1 MERRA
6 GRRGGGAQ
14 LRGGDRLSADA
25 TRRIAEFVGDLTFED
40 LPGSVLER
48 GRVHVLDCLGLAIAG
63 ARTEAARIAG
73 GHVAA
78 LGIAD
83 GGATAMGTGRRTAPR
98 FAAFLNAAA
107 MHADNFDDTNP
118 QAVAERNGGI
128 HATAPVLAA
137 ALAVAEVRKASGR
150 DLATALH
157 AGIEIACRI
166 NHAIDARHYQGGFH
180 ATATLSTFGA
190 AAAAAMLQGLDGEK
204 LCHALA
210 FAASAAGGVRQN
222 FGSMVEIL
230 HPGLA
235 AEAGI
240 VAADLA
246 SRGLI
251 GGGDA
256 LGGGVGYFAAAGGGF
271 DFEWLER
278 LGDPWAIVDPGM
290 WIKPFPNGAL
300 THPAMT
306 GLLALKGEHGF
317 GGKDIS
323 SLTVRTNRRVLGT
336 LIHHDPKTVGEARFS
351 MQFAL
356 ALIAVEGRARLAEFT
371 DATLARS
378 DIRAAMER
386 VRFTAYDEPEPDYTN
401 MTTLL
406 DVALADGTRLHR
418 RCDWAQGSTRS
429 PMSFDEACG
438 KFRQCTAFA
447 GFPPESIEALIDM
460 VRDLES
466 VDDAGRVARICQ
478 WDGERQ

>member
-1 MERRA
+1 M
-6 GRRGGGAQ
+6 
-14 LRGGDRLSADA
+14 
-25 TRRIAEFVGDLTFED
+25 
-40 LPGSVLER
+40 LER

-83 GGATAMGTGRRTAPR
+83 GGATVMGTNRRTATR

-118 QAVAERNGGI
+118 QAMAERNGGI

-137 ALAVAEVRKASGR
+137 ALAVAEERKTSGR

-166 NHAIDARHYQGGFH
+166 NHAIDARHYRGGFH
-180 ATATLSTFGA
+180 ATGTLSTFGA
-190 AAAAAMLQGLDGEK
+190 AAAAAMLRGLDREK
-204 LCHALA
+204 IGHALA
-210 FAASAAGGVRQN
+210 FAASAASGVRQN
-222 FGSMVEIL
+222 FGSMVEII

-235 AEAGI
+235 AEAG
-240 VAADLA
+240 VLAADLA
-246 SRGLI
+246 ARGLV
-251 GGGDA
+251 GAADA
-256 LGGGVGYFAAAGGGF
+256 LGGKVGYFEAAGGGY
-271 DFEWLER
+271 DPEWLGW

-306 GLLALKGEHGF
+306 GLLALRREHGF
-317 GGKDIS
+317 GAGDIA
-323 SLTVRTNRRVLGT
+323 SLSVRTNRRVLET
-336 LIHHDPKTVGEARFS
+336 LIHHDPQTVGEARFS

-356 ALIAVEGRARLAEFT
+356 ALIAVEGRAGLAEFT
-371 DATLARS
+371 GATLARP

-386 VRFTAYDEPEPDYTN
+386 VRFTAYEEPEADYTN

-418 RCDWAQGSTRS
+418 RCDWAQGSTQS

-438 KFRQCTAFA
+438 KFRQCTSFA
-447 GFPPESIEALIDM
+447 GFPADSAEAAIDT

-466 VDDAGRVARICQ
+466 VDDAGRIARICQ

>member
-1 MERRA
+1 M
-6 GRRGGGAQ
+6 
-14 LRGGDRLSADA
+14 D
-25 TRRIAEFVGDLTFED
+25 
-40 LPGSVLER
+40 
-48 GRVHVLDCLGLAIAG
+48 
-63 ARTEAARIAG
+63 
-73 GHVAA
+73 A

-83 GGATAMGTGRRTAPR
+83 GAASVLGTPRRTAPR

-137 ALAVAEVRKASGR
+137 ALAAAEERGADGR
-150 DLATALH
+150 ALSTALH

-166 NHAIDARHYQGGFH
+166 NHAIDARHYQSGFH
-180 ATATLSTFGA
+180 ATGTLSTFGA
-190 AAAAAMLQGLDGEK
+190 AAAAAMLQGLDRDRIG
-204 LCHALA
+204 HALA

-222 FGSMVEIL
+222 FGSMIEVL

-246 SRGLI
+246 ARRLAGAA
-251 GGGDA
+251 DA
-256 LGGGVGYFAAAGGGF
+256 LGGRVGYFEAAGGGF
-271 DFEWLER
+271 DAGWLER

-306 GLLALKGEHGF
+306 GLLALKDERGF
-317 GGKDIS
+317 DGGDVASIS
-323 SLTVRTNRRVLGT
+323 VRTNRRVLET
-336 LIHHDPKTVGEARFS
+336 LIHHDPKSIGEARFS

-356 ALIAVEGRARLAEFT
+356 ALIAVEGRAGLAEFT
-371 DATLARS
+371 EATLARP

-386 VRFTAYDEPEPDYTN
+386 VRFAAYDEPEPDYTN

-406 DVALADGTRLHR
+406 DVTLTDGTGLHR
-418 RCDWAQGSTRS
+418 RCDWAQGSTQS
-429 PMSFDEACG
+429 PMSFEDASE
-438 KFRQCTAFA
+438 KFMQCIAFV
-447 GFPPESIEALIDM
+447 GFPPDSADALIEIVDT
-460 VRDLES
+460 LES
-466 VDDAGRVARICQ
+466 LDDAGRIASICRRSR
-478 WDGERQ
+478 DGQ

>member
-1 MERRA
+1 M
-6 GRRGGGAQ
+6 
-14 LRGGDRLSADA
+14 
-25 TRRIAEFVGDLTFED
+25 
-40 LPGSVLER
+40 ER

-63 ARTEAARIAG
+63 ARTDTARIARD
-73 GHVAA
+73 HVNA

-83 GGATAMGTGRRTAPR
+83 GAASVLGTPRRTAPR

-137 ALAVAEVRKASGR
+137 ALAVAEERGADGR
-150 DLATALH
+150 ALTAALH

-166 NHAIDARHYQGGFH
+166 NHAIDARHYRGGFH
-180 ATATLSTFGA
+180 ATGTLSTFGA
-190 AAAAAMLQGLDGEK
+190 AAAAAMLRGLDGDRV
-204 LCHALA
+204 CHALA

-246 SRGLI
+246 GQGLV
-251 GGGDA
+251 GAADA
-256 LGGGVGYFAAAGGGF
+256 LGGRVGYFEAAAGGF
-271 DFEWLER
+271 DAVWLER

-306 GLLALKGEHGF
+306 GLLALKDERGF
-317 GGKDIS
+317 DGGDIAS
-323 SLTVRTNRRVLGT
+323 ISVRTNRRVLET
-336 LIHHDPKTVGEARFS
+336 LIHHDPKSIGEARFS

-356 ALIAVEGRARLAEFT
+356 ALIAVEGRAGLAEFT
-371 DATLARS
+371 EATLARP
-378 DIRAAMER
+378 DIRAAMKL
-386 VRFTAYDEPEPDYTN
+386 VRFAAYDEPEPDYTN

-406 DVALADGTRLHR
+406 DVTLTDGTGLHR
-418 RCDWAQGSTRS
+418 RCDWAQGSTQS
-429 PMSFDEACG
+429 PMSFEDASE
-438 KFRQCTAFA
+438 KFMQCTAFVD
-447 GFPPESIEALIDM
+447 FPPDSADALIEIVDK
-460 VRDLES
+460 LES
-466 VDDAGRVARICQ
+466 LDDAGRIASICRRSR
-478 WDGERQ
+478 DGQ

>member
-1 MERRA
+1 MN
-6 GRRGGGAQ
+6 
-14 LRGGDRLSADA
+14 
-25 TRRIAEFVGDLTFED
+25 
-40 LPGSVLER
+40 
-48 GRVHVLDCLGLAIAG
+48 
-63 ARTEAARIAG
+63 
-73 GHVAA
+73 A

-83 GGATAMGTGRRTAPR
+83 GAASVLGTPRRTAPR

-137 ALAVAEVRKASGR
+137 ALAAAEERGADGR
-150 DLATALH
+150 ALSTALH

-166 NHAIDARHYQGGFH
+166 NHAIDARHYQSGFH
-180 ATATLSTFGA
+180 ATGTLSTFGA
-190 AAAAAMLQGLDGEK
+190 AAAAAMLQGLDRDRIG
-204 LCHALA
+204 HALA

-222 FGSMVEIL
+222 FGSMIEVL

-246 SRGLI
+246 ARRLAGAA
-251 GGGDA
+251 DA
-256 LGGGVGYFAAAGGGF
+256 LGGRVGYFEAAGGGF
-271 DFEWLER
+271 DAAWLER

-306 GLLALKGEHGF
+306 GLLALKDERGF
-317 GGKDIS
+317 GGGDIAS
-323 SLTVRTNRRVLGT
+323 ISVRTNRRVLET
-336 LIHHDPKTVGEARFS
+336 LIHHDPKSIGEARFS

-356 ALIAVEGRARLAEFT
+356 ALIAVEGRAGLAEFT
-371 DATLARS
+371 EATLARP

-386 VRFTAYDEPEPDYTN
+386 VRFAAYDEPEPDYTN

-406 DVALADGTRLHR
+406 DVTLTDGTGLHR
-418 RCDWAQGSTRS
+418 RCDWAQGSTQS
-429 PMSFDEACG
+429 PMSFEDASE
-438 KFRQCTAFA
+438 KFMQCTAFV
-447 GFPPESIEALIDM
+447 GFPPDSADALIEIVDT
-460 VRDLES
+460 LES
-466 VDDAGRVARICQ
+466 LDDAGRIASICRRSR
-478 WDGERQ
+478 DGQ

>member
-1 MERRA
+1 M
-6 GRRGGGAQ
+6 
-14 LRGGDRLSADA
+14 
-25 TRRIAEFVGDLTFED
+25 AEFAGGLTFED
-40 LPGSVLER
+40 LPEPVLER

-83 GGATAMGTGRRTAPR
+83 GGATVMGTSRRTVPR

-118 QAVAERNGGI
+118 QAMAERNGGI

-137 ALAVAEVRKASGR
+137 ALAVAEERKASGR

-180 ATATLSTFGA
+180 ATGTLSTFGA
-190 AAAAAMLQGLDGEK
+190 AAAAAMLRGLDRERIG
-204 LCHALA
+204 HALA
-210 FAASAAGGVRQN
+210 FTASAAGGVRQN

-246 SRGLI
+246 ARGLV
-251 GGGDA
+251 GAADA
-256 LGGGVGYFAAAGGGF
+256 LGGKVGYFEAAGGGW
-271 DFEWLER
+271 DPEWLGR

-306 GLLALKGEHGF
+306 GLLALRREHGF
-317 GGKDIS
+317 GAGDIA
-323 SLTVRTNRRVLGT
+323 SLSVRTNRRVLET
-336 LIHHDPKTVGEARFS
+336 LIHHDPQTVGEARFS

-356 ALIAVEGRARLAEFT
+356 ALIAVEGRAGLAEFT
-371 DATLARS
+371 EATLARP
-378 DIRAAMER
+378 DIRRAMER
-386 VRFTAYDEPEPDYTN
+386 VRFTAYDEPEPGYTN

-406 DVALADGTRLHR
+406 DVRLADGTRLRR
-418 RCDWAQGSTRS
+418 RCDWAQGSTQS

-438 KFRQCTAFA
+438 KFRQCTSFA
-447 GFPPESIEALIDM
+447 GFPADSAEALIDT

-466 VDDAGRVARICQ
+466 VDDAGRIARICQ
-478 WDGERQ
+478 WGGERQ

>member
-1 MERRA
+1 M
-6 GRRGGGAQ
+6 
-14 LRGGDRLSADA
+14 
-25 TRRIAEFVGDLTFED
+25 
-40 LPGSVLER
+40 LER

-63 ARTEAARIAG
+63 ARTDAARIARD
-73 GHVAA
+73 HVDA
-78 LGIAD
+78 LGIA
-83 GGATAMGTGRRTAPR
+83 GGAASVLGTPWRTAPR
-98 FAAFLNAAA
+98 FAALLNAAA

-118 QAVAERNGGI
+118 QALPERNGGI

-137 ALAVAEVRKASGR
+137 ALALAEERGADGR
-150 DLATALH
+150 ALSTALH

-180 ATATLSTFGA
+180 ATGTLSTFGA
-190 AAAAAMLQGLDGEK
+190 AAAAAVLRGLDKDRIG
-204 LCHALA
+204 HALA

-222 FGSMVEIL
+222 FGSTVEIL

-246 SRGLI
+246 ARGLT
-251 GGGDA
+251 GAADA
-256 LGGGVGYFAAAGGGF
+256 LGGEAGYFAAAGGGF
-271 DFEWLER
+271 EPAWLER

-306 GLLALKGEHGF
+306 GLLALKDEHGIRSE
-317 GGKDIS
+317 DIAS
-323 SLTVRTNRRVLGT
+323 ISVRTNRRVLET

-351 MQFAL
+351 MRFAL
-356 ALIAVEGRARLAEFT
+356 ALIAVEGRAGLAEFT
-371 DATLARS
+371 GATLARA
-378 DIRAAMER
+378 DIRAVMER
-386 VRFTAYDEPEPDYTN
+386 VRFTAYEEPEADYTN

-406 DVALADGTRLHR
+406 DVTLADGTGFER
-418 RCDWAQGSTRS
+418 RCDWAQGSTQA
-429 PMSFDEACG
+429 PMSFDAACE

-447 GFPPESIEALIDM
+447 GFPADSAEALVEI

-466 VDDAGRVARICQ
+466 LDDARRIASICRRGRDAR
-478 WDGERQ
+478 

>member
-1 MERRA
+1 M
-6 GRRGGGAQ
+6 
-14 LRGGDRLSADA
+14 D
-25 TRRIAEFVGDLTFED
+25 
-40 LPGSVLER
+40 
-48 GRVHVLDCLGLAIAG
+48 
-63 ARTEAARIAG
+63 
-73 GHVAA
+73 A

-83 GGATAMGTGRRTAPR
+83 GAASVLGTPRRTAPR

-137 ALAVAEVRKASGR
+137 ALAVAEEQGADGR
-150 DLATALH
+150 ALSTALH

-180 ATATLSTFGA
+180 ATGTLSTFGA
-190 AAAAAMLQGLDGEK
+190 AAAAAMLRGLDRDRMG
-204 LCHALA
+204 HALA
-210 FAASAAGGVRQN
+210 FAASAAGSVRQN
-222 FGSMVEIL
+222 FGSMVEVL

-246 SRGLI
+246 GRGLV
-251 GGGDA
+251 GAADA
-256 LGGGVGYFAAAGGGF
+256 LGGRVGYFEAAGGGF
-271 DFEWLER
+271 DAGWLER
-278 LGDPWAIVDPGM
+278 LGDPWAIIDPGM

-306 GLLALKGEHGF
+306 GLLALKDERGF
-317 GGKDIS
+317 DGDDIAS
-323 SLTVRTNRRVLGT
+323 ISVRTNRRVLET
-336 LIHHDPKTVGEARFS
+336 LIHHDPTSIGEARFS

-356 ALIAVEGRARLAEFT
+356 ALIAVESRAGLAEFT
-371 DATLARS
+371 EATLARP

-386 VRFTAYDEPEPDYTN
+386 VRFAAYDEPEPDYTN

-406 DVALADGTRLHR
+406 DVRLTDGTALHR
-418 RCDWAQGSTRS
+418 RCDWAQGSTQS
-429 PMSFDEACG
+429 PMSFEEACG
-438 KFRQCTAFA
+438 KFRQCTDFA
-447 GFPPESIEALIDM
+447 GFPPDSAEALIDT

-466 VDDAGRVARICQ
+466 VDDASRIARICQ
-478 WDGERQ
+478 WNGERQ

>member
-1 MERRA
+1 MD
-6 GRRGGGAQ
+6 G
-14 LRGGDRLSADA
+14 
-25 TRRIAEFVGDLTFED
+25 
-40 LPGSVLER
+40 
-48 GRVHVLDCLGLAIAG
+48 LG
-63 ARTEAARIAG
+63 IAG
-73 GHVAA
+73 GAASA
-78 LGIAD
+78 LG
-83 GGATAMGTGRRTAPR
+83 TPRRTAPR

-137 ALAVAEVRKASGR
+137 ALAVAEERGADGR
-150 DLATALH
+150 ALSTALH

-180 ATATLSTFGA
+180 ATGTLSTFGA
-190 AAAAAMLQGLDGEK
+190 AAAAAMLRGLDRDRMG
-204 LCHALA
+204 HALA

-222 FGSMVEIL
+222 FGSMVEVL

-246 SRGLI
+246 GRGLV
-251 GGGDA
+251 GAADA
-256 LGGGVGYFAAAGGGF
+256 LGGRVGYFEAAGGGF
-271 DFEWLER
+271 DAGWLER
-278 LGDPWAIVDPGM
+278 LGDPWAIIDPGM

-306 GLLALKGEHGF
+306 GLLALKDERGF
-317 GGKDIS
+317 GGDDIAS
-323 SLTVRTNRRVLGT
+323 ISVRTNRRVLET
-336 LIHHDPKTVGEARFS
+336 LIHHDPRSIGEARFS

-356 ALIAVEGRARLAEFT
+356 ALIAVESRAGLAEFT
-371 DATLARS
+371 EATLARP

-386 VRFTAYDEPEPDYTN
+386 VRFAAYDEPEPDYTN

-406 DVALADGTRLHR
+406 DVRLTDGTGFHR
-418 RCDWAQGSTRS
+418 RCDWAQGSTQS
-429 PMSFDEACG
+429 PMSFEDACG
-438 KFRQCTAFA
+438 KFRQCTDFA
-447 GFPPESIEALIDM
+447 GFPPDSAEALIDT

-466 VDDAGRVARICQ
+466 VDDAGRIARICQ
-478 WDGERQ
+478 WNGERQ